1 MLKFV
6 DPSGCIGWYQQLPH
20 VEVALVPVRERS
32 PNNLI
37 SLDQAFVSG
46 VPVSLV
52 RYEHAGISCC
62 RYRRVYTREFSCF
75 QLH

>member
-6 DPSGCIGWYQQLPH
+6 DPSGCIGWYQQLPY
-20 VEVALVPVRERS
+20 VEVTLVLVRERS

-46 VPVSLV
+46 SIGKFSTL
-52 RYEHAGISCC
+52 
-62 RYRRVYTREFSCF
+62 YTREFSCF